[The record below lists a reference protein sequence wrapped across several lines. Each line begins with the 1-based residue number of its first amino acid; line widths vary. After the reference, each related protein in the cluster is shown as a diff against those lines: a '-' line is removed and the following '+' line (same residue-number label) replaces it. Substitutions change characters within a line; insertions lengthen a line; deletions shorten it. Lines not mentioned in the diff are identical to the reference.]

1 MKEIEIIFKL
11 LEKWHKFP
19 KYQLERRLDIFFAL
33 YLPEILKKV
42 PNINIEVTHNDISPE
57 FPLKKNNSCSS
68 TNVDYAIFSN
78 ENGKIKLY
86 LLELKTDMNSIDN
99 EQITYYKKAKE
110 KGFSQILTDII
121 KVQRKSPQW
130 KKYDNLLDYIEKN
143 NYDII
148 RNTTSIGSQKRK
160 NWEIVKENIIEE
172 IEIIYLVPKE
182 DERIRQY
189 KIITFENVINIIKN
203 NHDNISVEFC
213 KILKEL
219 I

>member
-1 MKEIEIIFKL
+1 M
-11 LEKWHKFP
+11 H
-19 KYQLERRLDIFFAL
+19 
-33 YLPEILKKV
+33 
-42 PNINIEVTHNDISPE
+42 
-57 FPLKKNNSCSS
+57 
-68 TNVDYAIFSN
+68 
-78 ENGKIKLY
+78 
-86 LLELKTDMNSIDN
+86 
-99 EQITYYKKAKE
+99 
-110 KGFSQILTDII
+110 DII

>member
-11 LEKWHKFP
+11 LEKWRKFP

-42 PNINIEVTHNDISPE
+42 PNINIEVTHNDIIPE

-110 KGFSQILTDII
+110 KGFLQILTDII
-121 KVQRKSPQW
+121 KIQKKSSQW
-130 KKYDNLLDYIEKN
+130 KKYDNLLEYIKN
-143 NYDII
+143 NYGII

-160 NWEIVKENIIEE
+160 NWEIVKESIIEE

-203 NHDNISVEFC
+203 NYDNISVEFC